1 MTEEK
6 NQHNVTVMEYFVL
19 VGISNFRQMQAI
31 IFILV
36 LFIYLITLGGNVT
49 ILFLI
54 FTDPRLHKPM
64 YFFLCNLSCLDIM
77 YTTVTQHRIFFTF
90 ISGDKNITFQ
100 DCFTQLY
107 FFMSLVAIELLIL
120 TAMSYDRYVAI
131 CNPLHY
137 HIVMNHKVCIVL
149 ATLCWVLGFL
159 EAVPFIYIVY
169 GFSCY
174 KCRVINHFFCDILAL
189 MKIFCSDTS
198 LLEHTLLTVAAFS
211 DFTPFLL
218 TIISYV
224 CIIRTILKI
233 QSVTGRKK
241 TFYTCSSH
249 LTVVILFYLTISS
262 LYLRPASMFSLDSE
276 KWLALL
282 YTAIVPMLNPLIY
295 SLKNKDVK
303 SALKGVLKTERWGW
317 RELPKKMAAF

>member
-1 MTEEK
+1 MTEGM
-6 NQHNVTVMEYFVL
+6 NQHNITVIACFVL
-19 VGISNFRQMQAI
+19 VGISDLPEVQAI

-54 FTDPRLHKPM
+54 FTDPRLHTPM
-64 YFFLCNLSCLDIM
+64 YFFLCNLSSLDIM
-77 YTTVTQHRIFFTF
+77 YTTVTLHRIFFTF
-90 ISGDKNITFQ
+90 ISGNNTITFQ

-107 FFMSLVAIELLIL
+107 LFLSLVPTELLIL

-137 HIVMNHKVCIVL
+137 HSVMNHKVCIVL
-149 ATLCWVLGFL
+149 ATICWVFGFL
-159 EAVPFIYIVY
+159 YAVPFTYIVY

-174 KCRVINHFFCDILAL
+174 KSRVINHFFCDILAL
-189 MKIFCSDTS
+189 MKISCSDTS
-198 LLEHTLLTVAAFS
+198 LLEHTILAEAVVA

-218 TIISYV
+218 TIVSYI
-224 CIIRTILKI
+224 CIISTILKI
-233 QSVTGRKK
+233 PSASGRKK

-249 LTVVILFYLTISS
+249 LTVVILFYVTISC
-262 LYLRPASMFSLDSE
+262 LYLRPTSMFSLDSD
-276 KWLALL
+276 KWLALM

-303 SALKGVLKTERWGW
+303 SALNGVLKNCSGLHLTR
-317 RELPKKMAAF
+317 

>member
-1 MTEEK
+1 MTEEMK
-6 NQHNVTVMEYFVL
+6 QHNVTVMTSFVL
-19 VGISNFRQMQAI
+19 AGISDFPQMQSV

-54 FTDPRLHKPM
+54 ITDPRLHTPM
-64 YFFLCNLSCLDIM
+64 YFFLCNLSCMDIM
-77 YTTVTQHRIFFTF
+77 YTTVTLHRIFFTF
-90 ISGDKNITFQ
+90 ISGDNNITFFV
-100 DCFTQLY
+100 CLTQLY
-107 FFMSLVAIELLIL
+107 LFMSLVGSELLIL

-137 HIVMNHKVCIVL
+137 HMVMNQKVCIAL
-149 ATLCWVLGFL
+149 TAICWVVGFL
-159 EAVPFIYIVY
+159 YTMPFIYIVY
-169 GFSCY
+169 GFTCY
-174 KCRVINHFFCDILAL
+174 TSSVINHFFCDLLAL
-189 MKIFCSDTS
+189 MKISCSDTS
-198 LLEHTLLTVAAFS
+198 LLEHTILAVAVFS

-224 CIIRTILKI
+224 YIISTILKI
-233 QSVTGRKK
+233 PSATGRQK

-249 LTVVILFYLTISS
+249 LTVVILFYVTLSC
-262 LYLRPASMFSLDSE
+262 LYMTPTSMFSLDSD
-276 KWLALL
+276 KWLALV

-303 SALKGVLKTERWGW
+303 SALNAVLKKTIRY
-317 RELPKKMAAF
+317 